1 MLPTVEL
8 EQSLIRD
15 GVSHIAGVDEVG
27 RGALA
32 GPVVA
37 VAVILPRENPPA
49 FLETAND
56 SKKLPAAF
64 RESFMDQITSH
75 SIEYGVGACSSLT
88 IDLLGIAKATE
99 QAMIAAIGNL
109 ATAPQHILVDGRPI
123 GSLKMAQ
130 TAIVRGDS
138 ISRSIACA
146 SIVAKVYRDRLMASE
161 FDSDY
166 PEYNFAAH
174 KGYGTREH
182 LERIERHGP
191 SPIHRRSFKPINAR

>member
-88 IDLLGIAKATE
+88 IDLLGIGKATE

-161 FDSDY
+161 FDNDY

-182 LERIERHGP
+182 LERLERHGP
-191 SPIHRRSFKPINAR
+191 SPIHRRSFKPINAC